1 MKHINITILQ
11 LLFCLG
17 VGVLHATNDI
27 IISDFGS
34 GSYGNWKIEGTAFG
48 TKPADAK
55 SATQAGINGFS
66 GKYLVHS
73 YAGKNTKP
81 TGTLTSPEFIIE
93 RDYINLLICG
103 GSNQQTVGVKVL
115 VEGKE
120 VGRVTGLKN
129 SSLDAASISVKEY
142 RGKKAVIVIYDE
154 DQGWWGYIAVDDI
167 KQSDQRAGY
176 ERVQKKVLITGKLIL
191 LPVAKS
197 GMGRTVIIEDANG
210 VNLHNLRAC
219 LAQSKDS
226 VAWWGYLEVDDYIGK
241 TVTVSVDQK
250 VGGKLLDMI
259 ECADEPRFLEPK
271 YDEALRPQFHFS
283 QLTGWNNDTNGLL
296 WSDGY
301 YHIFWQCNPLGTAWG
316 NMYWGH
322 AKSPDLV
329 HWTEMKRGVRS
340 GPANDTPA
348 SLRHPSMAAGACFSG
363 GGNVDVNNTA
373 GWKTGAKDVQFLLVS
388 DMSRGQSIAYS
399 VDGGDTFKF
408 YEKNPVFKPQGNDGK
423 PIWYAPGQ
431 HWVVVVYEKNNEMG
445 EYIGIWTS
453 KNLKDWERQ
462 SGVKDFHECPEL
474 FELPVDGNPNN
485 KKWVIAGAK
494 LDYLVGS
501 FDGKKFIPDAQEK
514 QTILTKERVY
524 AGQSFSN
531 APGGRVIYTAWA
543 KVDMGNSPFNN
554 GFSIPMELTLKTVKG
569 GRINIFANPVK
580 EIETLRQT
588 PVVQLKNI
596 ELNAANPS
604 LSKDIPGQLVDACI
618 TLRKQ
623 GNPKEAVITIG
634 GTKITYNFETEICG
648 EKSAPMT
655 DGRVKIRILIDRPTA
670 EIFSADG
677 YSYELMK
684 RSDGGKNL
692 GSISIKAD
700 APQGSS
706 VIVESLDA
714 YPMTSIWQKNPQP

>member
-1 MKHINITILQ
+1 MKHINITSLQ

-17 VGVLHATNDI
+17 ISALHATNDI
-27 IISDFGS
+27 ILSDFES

-55 SATQAGINGFS
+55 NATQAGISGFS
-66 GKYLVHS
+66 GKFLAHS
-73 YAGKNTKP
+73 YVGKSTKP

-129 SSLDAASISVKEY
+129 NSLDAVSISVKEY
-142 RGKKAVIVIYDE
+142 RGKKAVVVIYDE

-176 ERVQKKVLITGKLIL
+176 ERVQKKVLVTGKLIL

-197 GMGRTVIIEDANG
+197 GTGRTVIVEDING
-210 VNLHNLRAC
+210 VNLHNLSAC

-259 ECADEPRFLEPK
+259 ECADEPRFLQPK
-271 YDEALRPQFHFS
+271 YDETLRPQFHFS
-283 QLTGWNNDTNGLL
+283 QLTGWNNDPNGLL

-340 GPANDTPA
+340 GPANGTPD

-423 PIWYAPGQ
+423 PIWYAPSQ

-462 SGVKDFHECPEL
+462 SSVKDFHECPEL
-474 FELPVDGNPNN
+474 FELPVDGNTNN

-501 FDGKKFIPDAQEK
+501 FDGKKFTPDAQEK
-514 QTILTKERVY
+514 QTLLTKERVY

-531 APGGRVIYTAWA
+531 VPGGRVIYTAWA
-543 KVDMGNSPFNN
+543 KVDIGNSPFNN
-554 GFSIPMELTLKTVKG
+554 GFAIPMELTLKTVKG

-596 ELNAANPS
+596 ELNAANPN

-623 GNPKEAVITIG
+623 GNPKVVVITIG
-634 GTKITYNFETEICG
+634 GTSVTYNFETETCG
-648 EKSAPMT
+648 DKPAPMT
-655 DGRVKIRILIDRPTA
+655 NGKVNIRILIDRPTA